1 MFVII
6 LKQYKH
12 SSASITARRFQALN
26 IILMNYQSVELFVDD
41 NEYSELLRALI
52 LTSPRRG
59 MTVSATGCGFDPLS
73 RKFNIYLNT
82 RFSLWCEDEAR
93 R

>member
-1 MFVII
+1 
-6 LKQYKH
+6 
-12 SSASITARRFQALN
+12 
-26 IILMNYQSVELFVDD
+26 MNYQSVELFVDD

-52 LTSPRRG
+52 LTSLS